1 MAEVKLKYKRILLKL
16 SGEVLQ
22 GDKDGGIDFNVL
34 KKLCSEVAKVKKLG
48 VEVVLVIGGGNI
60 WRFRD
65 FKDSGLD
72 RVTSDYMG
80 MLATII
86 NSMAMQDQFEK
97 MGIGAPALSAISM
110 PVVVG
115 TYLRPKALDSLKKGK
130 VLICAGGTGNPYF
143 TTDTAAALRA
153 MELNCDV
160 LLKATKVDYVYDKD
174 PMKFKNARKFT
185 HLTYGEVLARE
196 LGVMD
201 LTAVSL
207 CLEKK
212 VPIIVFNLHKEG
224 NIARVVK
231 GETVGTLIS

>member
-1 MAEVKLKYKRILLKL
+1 MKRTLKHKRILLKL
-16 SGEVLQ
+16 SGEVLD
-22 GDKDGGIDFNVL
+22 GGKDGGINFEVL
-34 KKLCSEVAKVKKLG
+34 HNLCKEVAEVKKLG
-48 VEVVLVIGGGNI
+48 VEVVVVIGGGNI

-72 RVTSDYMG
+72 RVSSDYMG
-80 MLATII
+80 MLATVM
-86 NSMAMQDQFEK
+86 NAMAMEDQFGK
-97 MGIGAPALSAISM
+97 VGVQARALSAISM

-115 TYLRPKALDSLKKGK
+115 TYLRAKALDYLRKGY
-130 VLICAGGTGNPYF
+130 VVICAGGTGNPYF

-153 MELNCDV
+153 QELDCDV

-174 PMKFKNARKFT
+174 PMKYKDAKKFT
-185 HLTYGEVLARE
+185 NLTYNEVLTRE

-212 VPIIVFNLHKEG
+212 LPIIVFNLHKKG
-224 NIARVVK
+224 NIARVVQ
-231 GETVGTLIS
+231 GEKIGTLIS

>member
-1 MAEVKLKYKRILLKL
+1 MLKKLKYKRVMLKL
-16 SGEVLQ
+16 SGEVLEGQ
-22 GDKDGGIDFNVL
+22 KDGGIDFDVL
-34 KKLCSEVAKVKKLG
+34 KKLCQEVVEVKKMG
-48 VEVVLVIGGGNI
+48 VEVVVVIGGGNI

-72 RVTSDYMG
+72 RVSSDYMG
-80 MLATII
+80 MLATIM
-86 NSMAMQDQFEK
+86 NGMAMQDQFEK
-97 MGIGAPALSAISM
+97 LGVEASALSAINM
-110 PVVVG
+110 QVVVG
-115 TYLRPKALDSLKKGK
+115 TYLRAKALDYLRKGK
-130 VLICAGGTGNPYF
+130 VVICAGGTGNPYF

-160 LLKATKVDYVYDKD
+160 LLKATKVDYIYDKD
-174 PMKFKNARKFT
+174 PMKFKDARKFT
-185 HLTYGEVLARE
+185 NLSYNYVLSHE

-212 VPIIVFNLHKEG
+212 LPILVFNLHKKG

-231 GETVGTLIS
+231 GEKVGTLIS